1 MAAVTAWAM
10 RSVSSAHCS
19 LVKPQFGGSCCWRSD
34 IVDREGW
41 EDVRRKGELGFRSVL
56 EVVEPWV
63 LLTGGED

>member
-10 RSVSSAHCS
+10 RSVSSARCS
-19 LVKPQFGGSCCWRSD
+19 LVKPWFGGICCWRSD

-41 EDVRRKGELGFRSVL
+41 EDVRRKEELGFRSIL